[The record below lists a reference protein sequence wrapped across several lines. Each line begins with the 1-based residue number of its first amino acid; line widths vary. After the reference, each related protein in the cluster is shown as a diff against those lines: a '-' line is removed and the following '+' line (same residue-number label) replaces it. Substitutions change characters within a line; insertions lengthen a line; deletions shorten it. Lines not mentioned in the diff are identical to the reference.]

1 MKPPL
6 LPRAAWLVFVAFLAA
21 FAGTARSAEPPP
33 LLLISLDG
41 FRWDYCALHPAETPH
56 LRRLIREGVSARGLI
71 PVFPTNTFPNHYTIV
86 TGLRPSRHGIIN
98 NQFFDPTLGAIFRYN
113 QSTSARDARWWG
125 GEPIWITAVKQGRA
139 SACSFWPGSEAE
151 IGGHRPTYW
160 KPYDYDRSPFEQ
172 RLAELVAWLRRPPAE
187 RPAVITFYLEETN
200 AAGHRHGPESPQLAA
215 AIKRLDAR
223 VGALSDRLRAE
234 GIAPNLVI
242 VSDHGM
248 TPCDARRVVLLDDY
262 VDLAT
267 VQIDFEESCAG
278 LRPLAGT
285 DAATVLRAL
294 AKIPPAHAKA
304 YHAADLP
311 AHFHLDPKN
320 PRVPPI
326 CVPAEGWHVV
336 RRSLFTNFRGQHGST
351 PPCMHGIFI
360 AHGRPSNPAS
370 HSIPWK
376 HPHLQSPLR
385 RPRPEARPQRR
396 RRPPRAHRP
405 ALSSHTPPYPP
416 RRPVTFR
423 RHRVFSVRHR
433 IPCGVETSPD
443 IRTKPA
449 LNPTPPLCNLRASP
463 PFL

>member
-6 LPRAAWLVFVAFLAA
+6 LSRTAWLALAA
-21 FAGTARSAEPPP
+21 FFAAAFASAVSSAEPPP

-41 FRWDYCALHPAETPH
+41 FRWDYCALHPEETPH

-71 PVFPTNTFPNHYTIV
+71 PVFPTNTFPNHYAIV
-86 TGLRPSRHGIIN
+86 TGLRPSSHGIIN

-151 IGGHRPTYW
+151 IGGRRPTYW

-172 RLAELVAWLRRPPAE
+172 RLAELASWLRRPPAE

-200 AAGHRHGPESPQLAA
+200 GAGHRYGPDSPQLAA
-215 AIKRLDAR
+215 AVKLLDAR
-223 VGALSDRLRAE
+223 VGALADRLRAE
-234 GIAPNLVI
+234 SIAPNLVI

-262 VDLAT
+262 LDLAT

-285 DAATVLRAL
+285 DATTVLRAL
-294 AKIPPAHAKA
+294 AKIPAAHAKA

-311 AHFHLDPKN
+311 AHFHVDPKN

-326 CVPAEGWHVV
+326 WIVPAEGWHVV
-336 RRSLFTNFRGQHGST
+336 RRSLYNKALTNFLSGQHGYDPALPS
-351 PPCMHGIFI
+351 MHGIFI
-360 AHGRPSNPAS
+360 AHGPSFKSGATLDPVENIHIYNLLCA
-370 HSIPWK
+370 
-376 HPHLQSPLR
+376 
-385 RPRPEARPQRR
+385 
-396 RRPPRAHRP
+396 
-405 ALSSHTPPYPP
+405 ALAM
-416 RRPVTFR
+416 
-423 RHRVFSVRHR
+423 
-433 IPCGVETSPD
+433 
-443 IRTKPA
+443 KPA
-449 LNPTPPLCNLRASP
+449 PNDGDDRLVRAALR
-463 PFL
+463 